1 MDVTTQ
7 LNNKDADST
16 LSRRFSNNDRVLRY
30 KRLDSLFHTD
40 TFYIK
45 QVVSKQGFS
54 MMQIFVI
61 GKGFVKVYKMKYDK
75 EFVKALKIFC
85 KEVGAPKAF
94 IVDPHPYHKKQS
106 IANILKQSWYN
117 TSSLGG
123 INPAL

>member
-45 QVVSKQGFS
+45 QVVSKTGCLI
-54 MMQIFVI
+54 MQIFVSDN
-61 GKGFVKVYKMKYDK
+61 GFVKVYGMKY
-75 EFVKALKIFC
+75 EI
-85 KEVGAPKAF
+85 
-94 IVDPHPYHKKQS
+94 
-106 IANILKQSWYN
+106 
-117 TSSLGG
+117 
-123 INPAL
+123 